1 MDARR
6 HSALLNITQYTQT
19 RSKCRLQR
27 ADSPQLLHSL
37 ITPAIPPSPPCPV
50 LIFNL
55 SINTVP
61 SVDSVNSLDTTPLSQ

>member
-6 HSALLNITQYTQT
+6 HSAEHYTVYTDTEQVQT
-19 RSKCRLQR
+19 AESRL
-27 ADSPQLLHSL
+27 SPAPPQFDHPHHT
-37 ITPAIPPSPPCPV
+37 TPPPCPV

>member
-19 RSKCRLQR
+19 QSKCGLQR
-27 ADSPQLLHSL
+27 ADSPQLLYSL
-37 ITPAIPPSPPCPV
+37 ITPSTRCPV

>member
-1 MDARR
+1 MRGVT
-6 HSALLNITQYTQT
+6 LLNITQYTQT

-37 ITPAIPPSPPCPV
+37 ITPTIPPPCPV